1 MGEKKVIRLKPTGN
15 TLVFYCQIAYHWL
28 QHTQARPRR
37 GPRTKPKKKPH
48 VQLQKHKNARTQ
60 NAERRTHTQ
69 NAYTERVR
77 RTRTRTQNAER
88 ERRTRTQKTLKP
100 QKVQK
105 IAKNHKKL
113 LDRLLDRSLR

>member
-1 MGEKKVIRLKPTGN
+1 MGEKKVIRLKPNGN

-69 NAYTERVR
+69 NAYAER
-77 RTRTRTQNAER
+77 RTRTQNAYAER
-88 ERRTRTQKTLKP
+88 VHVRKTQNANAERVRRK
-100 QKVQK
+100 
-105 IAKNHKKL
+105 
-113 LDRLLDRSLR
+113 R

>member
-48 VQLQKHKNARTQ
+48 VQLQKYKNARTRTQ
-60 NAERRTHTQ
+60 NAEYRM
-69 NAYTERVR
+69 
-77 RTRTRTQNAER
+77 RTQNAER
-88 ERRTRTQKTLKP
+88 ERRT
-100 QKVQK
+100 
-105 IAKNHKKL
+105 
-113 LDRLLDRSLR
+113 